1 MTERSAWLQR
11 TTRFQARS
19 RGYLVR
25 RTLKAAQ
32 AEFEDIV
39 SEVDGDLCD
48 LSWEGTL
55 IPQPR
60 FSDQGVVTLGLGR
73 CAPPEREAPSTR
85 PQDAAPERDP
95 ACRKVGDGGELE
107 MENHPGTSAW
117 CSSPVDG
124 TSSEFKLKGGSV
136 GAGVVLQQQNY
147 RECRAEQLER
157 WCGDQVISAVLCT
170 ALQAR
175 PAAEEVLASA
185 VSLQE
190 RRSILTM
197 ELLWIQQAI
206 ASRKKYLIMKEALV
220 AV

>member
-39 SEVDGDLCD
+39 SEIDGDLCD

-55 IPQPR
+55 IPRPR

-124 TSSEFKLKGGSV
+124 TCSEFKLK
-136 GAGVVLQQQNY
+136 
-147 RECRAEQLER
+147 
-157 WCGDQVISAVLCT
+157 
-170 ALQAR
+170 AL
-175 PAAEEVLASA
+175 AAEGVPASA
-185 VSLQE
+185 DSLQE

>member
-124 TSSEFKLKGGSV
+124 TSSEFKLK
-136 GAGVVLQQQNY
+136 
-147 RECRAEQLER
+147 
-157 WCGDQVISAVLCT
+157 